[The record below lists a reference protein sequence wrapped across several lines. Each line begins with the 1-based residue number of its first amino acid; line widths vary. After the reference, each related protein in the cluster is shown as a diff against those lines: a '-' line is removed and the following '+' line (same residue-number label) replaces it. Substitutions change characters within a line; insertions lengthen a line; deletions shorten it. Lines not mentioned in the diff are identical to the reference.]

1 MTECAVVVVNYRSAE
16 LASGCLA
23 ALAAG
28 RRPAEVVV
36 VDNASGDGSAGLL
49 RTRHPDVT
57 VIERA
62 ANDGFA
68 AGVNAGFAATR
79 APVVV
84 LLNPDT
90 VPGPDALERLV
101 AHLDACPRAGVA
113 APRLTYPDGTPQ
125 ASAYRR
131 FPGLGMLFLDLCLPA
146 GFAVQA
152 CPRLDPYRVPPA
164 VLRDGSRVAHVTG
177 AALAV
182 RRAAYAAAGPL
193 DEGFFLYLEET
204 EWQERLQAAGWTVE
218 MVPSATVTHLVRGGG
233 EASLAPSPHYLR
245 SARRYLGLR
254 GCPPAATEAMITA
267 ALLLSR
273 LAARAER
280 LLPAGRRTGGAR
292 AAAYD
297 ALWRARGAG

>member
-1 MTECAVVVVNYRSAE
+1 MTDYAVVVVNYRSAE

-62 ANDGFA
+62 TNDGFA

-113 APRLTYPDGTPQ
+113 APLLIYPDGTPQ

-131 FPGLGMLFLDLCLPA
+131 FPGLAMIFLDLCLPA
-146 GFAVQA
+146 GFAFQA

-218 MVPSATVTHLVRGGG
+218 MPSATVTHLVRGGG

-254 GCPPAATEAMITA
+254 GCPPATTEAMITA